1 MNIFILTFDCNR
13 NIMVSN
19 YGEKPKK
26 EDKKMGPE
34 MFIIFI
40 VIAGVAM
47 GLTKGIAT
55 KIYQKTGV
63 NTLNIIHKILWYVQ
77 LMGFAFGFSAQ
88 SLVLLIVTIIVGI
101 TLHTVLTL
109 KAGIPNAI
117 ITGVVQGVGGAIIA
131 FANFAFFVL
140 GLVTGSGS
148 KLGGMFSID
157 TSIAE
162 VNELNAVTQEQVA
175 QQQATAQ
182 AAERAKNEA
191 ADAYAQR
198 LGFRDA
204 DDAERA
210 GVDTGKYRK

>member
-1 MNIFILTFDCNR
+1 M
-13 NIMVSN
+13 SN
-19 YGEKPKK
+19 YGEKPKTK
-26 EDKKMGPE
+26 EDKEMGPE

-40 VIAGVAM
+40 VVAGVAM
-47 GLTKGIAT
+47 GLTKGIAI
-55 KIYQKTGV
+55 KIYRKTGV
-63 NTLNIIHKILWYVQ
+63 NTLNIMHKILWYVQ
-77 LMGFAFGFSAQ
+77 LAGFVFGFGAQ
-88 SLVLLIVTIIVGI
+88 SLVLLIATIAVGI
-101 TLHTVLTL
+101 ALHIVLTL
-109 KAGIPNAI
+109 KAGIPSAI

-131 FANFAFFVL
+131 FANFAFFAL

-162 VNELNAVTQEQVA
+162 VNELNTITQEQVVRQQETARVA
-175 QQQATAQ
+175 QREKDET
-182 AAERAKNEA
+182 

-210 GVDTGKYRK
+210 GIDTGKYHR

>member
-1 MNIFILTFDCNR
+1 
-13 NIMVSN
+13 
-19 YGEKPKK
+19 
-26 EDKKMGPE
+26 MGPE

-40 VIAGVAM
+40 VAAGVAM
-47 GLTKGIAT
+47 GLTKGIAI
-55 KIYQKTGV
+55 KIYRKTGV

-77 LMGFAFGFSAQ
+77 LAGFVFGFGAP
-88 SLVLLIVTIIVGI
+88 SLVLLIATIAAGI
-101 TLHTVLTL
+101 ALHTVLTL

-131 FANFAFFVL
+131 FANFAFFAL

-162 VNELNAVTQEQVA
+162 VNELNAITQEQAA
-175 QQQATAQ
+175 QQQAAAQ
-182 AAERAKNEA
+182 AAQRQAYET

-210 GVDTGKYRK
+210 GIDTGKHRQ